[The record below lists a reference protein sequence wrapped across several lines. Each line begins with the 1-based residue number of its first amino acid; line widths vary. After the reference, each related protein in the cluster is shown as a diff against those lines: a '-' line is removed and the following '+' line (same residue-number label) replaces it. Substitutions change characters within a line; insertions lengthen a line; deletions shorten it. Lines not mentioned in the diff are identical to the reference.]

1 MQASISERVIEVFQK
16 TQHLEEGKVKPE
28 STFAELNI
36 DSLDG
41 LQIVFALEEEFGI
54 SIPDDAAKQFRTVQQ
69 AIDAVTALL
78 EAKELSAKNA
88 AVSSE
93 SVG

>member
-1 MQASISERVIEVFQK
+1 MTGTISERVIEVFKK
-16 TQHLEEGKVKPE
+16 TQYLPDGKVTPE

-54 SIPDDAAKQFRTVQQ
+54 SIPDDAAKKFTTVQQ
-69 AIDAVTALL
+69 AIDGVALL
-78 EAKELSAKNA
+78 LDHAKQVKETASPELA
-88 AVSSE
+88 
-93 SVG
+93 

>member
-1 MQASISERVIEVFQK
+1 MTGTISERVIEVFKK
-16 TQHLEEGKVKPE
+16 TQYLPDGKVTPE

-54 SIPDDAAKQFRTVQQ
+54 SIPDDAAKKFTTVQQ
-69 AIDAVTALL
+69 AIDGVALL
-78 EAKELSAKNA
+78 LDNAKQVKETASPELA
-88 AVSSE
+88 
-93 SVG
+93 

>member
-1 MQASISERVIEVFQK
+1 MTGTISERVIDVFK
-16 TQHLEEGKVKPE
+16 RTQYLPEGKVTPE

-54 SIPDDAAKQFRTVQQ
+54 SIPDDAAKKFTTVQQ
-69 AIDAVTALL
+69 AIDGVVLL
-78 EAKELSAKNA
+78 LDAKQQQAKETA
-88 AVSSE
+88 ASE
-93 SVG
+93 LA

>member
-1 MQASISERVIEVFQK
+1 MTGTISERVIDVFK
-16 TQHLEEGKVKPE
+16 RTQYLPEGKVTPE

-54 SIPDDAAKQFRTVQQ
+54 SIPDDAAKKFTTVQQ
-69 AIDAVTALL
+69 AIDGVVLL
-78 EAKELSAKNA
+78 LDAKQAKETATPELA
-88 AVSSE
+88 
-93 SVG
+93 

>member
-1 MQASISERVIEVFQK
+1 MTGTISERVIDVFK
-16 TQHLEEGKVKPE
+16 RTQYLPEGKVTHE

-54 SIPDDAAKQFRTVQQ
+54 SIPDDAAKKFTTVQQ
-69 AIDAVTALL
+69 AIDGVVLL
-78 EAKELSAKNA
+78 LDAKQAKETATPELA
-88 AVSSE
+88 
-93 SVG
+93 

>member
-1 MQASISERVIEVFQK
+1 MTGTISERVIDVFK
-16 TQHLEEGKVKPE
+16 RTQYLPEGKVTPE

-54 SIPDDAAKQFRTVQQ
+54 SIPDDAAKKFTTVQQ
-69 AIDAVTALL
+69 AIDGVILL
-78 EAKELSAKNA
+78 LDAKQQQAKETA
-88 AVSSE
+88 ASE
-93 SVG
+93 LA

>member
-1 MQASISERVIEVFQK
+1 MTGTISERVIEVFKK
-16 TQHLEEGKVKPE
+16 TQYLPDGKVTPE

-54 SIPDDAAKQFRTVQQ
+54 SIPDDAAKKFTTVQQ
-69 AIDAVTALL
+69 AIDGVALL
-78 EAKELSAKNA
+78 LDDAKQVKETASPELA
-88 AVSSE
+88 
-93 SVG
+93 

>member
-1 MQASISERVIEVFQK
+1 MTGTISERVIEVFKK
-16 TQHLEEGKVKPE
+16 TQYLPDGKVTLE

-54 SIPDDAAKQFRTVQQ
+54 SIPDDAAKKFTTVQQ
-69 AIDAVTALL
+69 AIDGVALL
-78 EAKELSAKNA
+78 LDNAKQVKETASPELA
-88 AVSSE
+88 
-93 SVG
+93 

>member
-1 MQASISERVIEVFQK
+1 MTGTISERVIEVFKK
-16 TQHLEEGKVKPE
+16 TQYLPDGKVTLE

-54 SIPDDAAKQFRTVQQ
+54 SIPDDAAKKFTTVQQ
-69 AIDAVTALL
+69 AIDGVALL
-78 EAKELSAKNA
+78 LDDAKQVKETASPELS
-88 AVSSE
+88 
-93 SVG
+93 

>member
-1 MQASISERVIEVFQK
+1 MTGTISERVVEVFQR
-16 TQHLEEGKVKPE
+16 TQYLPEGKVTPE

-54 SIPDDAAKQFRTVQQ
+54 SIPDDAAKKFVTVQQ
-69 AIDAVTALL
+69 TIEGVQMLLDAKQVKETATP
-78 EAKELSAKNA
+78 ELA
-88 AVSSE
+88 
-93 SVG
+93 